1 MTPNSADLAPADA
14 FARRPWHPLSL
25 LLVLALWLSTLGNV
39 PLWRAMWALT
49 DSHGL
54 RTWLGLLG
62 MFLIVLSATMVLLS
76 LLVWPRWRKPA
87 GLLLLMVAA
96 ANSYFMFTYG
106 VVIDPTMMAN
116 TVQTDAREVRDLLS
130 WSMLLVLA
138 LGVVLPGWWWWR
150 QPVQKL
156 PAQRLVGR
164 QVGLAAVASVLM
176 LVVVW
181 ASFQDLASTLRN
193 HKSLRYMLNPFN
205 TIYASTRLVIGQTA
219 QARQPLQ
226 PIGQDAAML
235 HTAHASRTAPLIV
248 LVVGETVR
256 AANFGLAGY
265 ARDTTPQLRQ
275 LQSSGEL
282 AYFANVSSCG
292 TNTQVSVPC
301 MFSHLGREAY
311 AKNDTPYENLL
322 DVLQRAGMQ
331 VLWLDNQS
339 GCKGVCDRV
348 PNSNTVASPL
358 ELKDPALCPDGECF
372 DEVMLRALPERLAQL
387 EKAKAAGSNAG
398 TVVVLHQMGN
408 HGPAYYKRTPADM
421 KVFQPECRSNVLQDC
436 PVQDIVNAYDNA
448 VRYTDHLLAQTVRWL
463 KSQPRP
469 TAMLY
474 VSDHGES
481 LGEKGLYLHGM
492 PYVMAPQEQTHVPM
506 ALWLSKPLQS
516 QLGWDGACWQ
526 QQVAE
531 PISHDHLFH
540 SVLTLAQVKT
550 RWHKPELDVFAACA
564 SRPPQAHTLR
574 PPTNATAPSA
584 TPHHTAAS

>member
-1 MTPNSADLAPADA
+1 MSLSFSLPVPADA
-14 FARRPWHPLSL
+14 SSRRPWHPLSL
-25 LLVLALWLSTLGNV
+25 LLVLALWLTTLGNL

-49 DSHGL
+49 DTHGL
-54 RTWLGLLG
+54 RTWLGLMG
-62 MFLIVLSATMVLLS
+62 MVMIVLTATIVLLS
-76 LLVWPRWRKPA
+76 LLVWPHWRKPA
-87 GLLLLMVAA
+87 GVVLLMVAA

-116 TVQTDAREVRDLLS
+116 TVQTDVREVRDLLS
-130 WSMLLVLA
+130 WSMLVVLA

-156 PAQRLVGR
+156 PARRLVGR
-164 QVGLAAVASVLM
+164 QLGLAALSVL
-176 LVVVW
+176 LLLAVIWV
-181 ASFQDLASTLRN
+181 SFQDLASTMRN

-205 TIYASTRLVIGQTA
+205 TIYASTRLVVGQTT
-219 QARQPLQ
+219 QARLPLQ
-226 PIGQDAAML
+226 TIGEDAAL
-235 HTAHASRTAPLIV
+235 ARTPGASQQPPLIV

-275 LQSSGEL
+275 LQGSGEL

-311 AKNDTPYENLL
+311 SKNDTPYENLL

-331 VLWLDNQS
+331 MLWLDNQS

-348 PNSNTVASPL
+348 PNASTL

-372 DEVMLRALPERLAQL
+372 DEIMLRVLPERLAQL
-387 EKAKAAGSNAG
+387 DKARGSGPAAAG
-398 TVVVLHQMGN
+398 TVVVMHQMGN
-408 HGPAYYKRTPADM
+408 HGPAYYKRTPTDK
-421 KVFQPECRSNVLQDC
+421 KVYQPECRSNVLQDC
-436 PVQDIVNAYDNA
+436 PAQEIVNAYDNA
-448 VRYTDHLLAQTVRWL
+448 VHYTDHFLAQTVRWL
-463 KSQPRP
+463 KTQSRP

-474 VSDHGES
+474 LSDHGES

-492 PYVMAPQEQTHVPM
+492 PYMMAPKEQTHVPM

-516 QLGWDGACWQ
+516 QLGWDGACWKKQ
-526 QQVAE
+526 TAE

-550 RWHKPELDVFAACA
+550 RWQQPELDVFAACA
-564 SRPPQAHTLR
+564 ARRP
-574 PPTNATAPSA
+574 
-584 TPHHTAAS
+584 

>member
-1 MTPNSADLAPADA
+1 
-14 FARRPWHPLSL
+14 
-25 LLVLALWLSTLGNV
+25 LLVLALWLSTLGNL

-49 DSHGL
+49 DTHGL

-62 MFLIVLSATMVLLS
+62 FALIVLSATSVLLS

-87 GLLLLMVAA
+87 GVVLLMVAA

-116 TVQTDAREVRDLLS
+116 TVHTDAREVRDLLS
-130 WSMLLVLA
+130 WNMLMVLA

-156 PAQRLVGR
+156 PARRLVGR
-164 QVGLAAVASVLM
+164 QLGLAALAVVVL

-181 ASFQDLASTLRN
+181 ASFQDLASTMRN
-193 HKSLRYMLNPFN
+193 DKSLRYMLNPFN
-205 TIYASTRLVIGQTA
+205 TIYASTRLVVGQTA
-219 QARQPLQ
+219 QARMPLQ

-235 HTAHASRTAPLIV
+235 RSAQAGRTAPLIV

-256 AANFGLAGY
+256 TANFGLAGY

-275 LQSSGEL
+275 LQGSGEL
-282 AYFANVSSCG
+282 AYFADVSSCG

-301 MFSHLGREAY
+301 MFSHLGREAN
-311 AKNDTPYENLL
+311 AKNDIPYENLL

-348 PNSNTVASPL
+348 PNFSTL

-372 DEVMLRALPERLAQL
+372 DEIMLRVLPERLAQL
-387 EKAKAAGSNAG
+387 EKAGSAGPASAG

-421 KVFQPECRSNVLQDC
+421 KVYQPECRSNVLQDC
-436 PVQDIVNAYDNA
+436 PAQEIVNAYDNA
-448 VRYTDHLLAQTVRWL
+448 VLYTDHFLAQTVRWI
-463 KSQPRP
+463 KTQSRP

-492 PYVMAPQEQTHVPM
+492 PYMMAPKEQTHVPM

-516 QLGWDGACWQ
+516 QLGWDSACWKKQ
-526 QQVAE
+526 ASE
-531 PISHDHLFH
+531 SISHDHLFH

-550 RWHKPELDVFAACA
+550 RLQKPELDVFAGCA
-564 SRPPQAHTLR
+564 ARS
-574 PPTNATAPSA
+574 S
-584 TPHHTAAS
+584 

>member
-1 MTPNSADLAPADA
+1 MTLTSSVLDSADA

-25 LLVLALWLSTLGNV
+25 LLVLAVWLSTLGNW

-49 DSHGL
+49 DNHGL
-54 RTWLGLLG
+54 RTWLGLVG
-62 MFLIVLSATMVLLS
+62 MWLIVLSATAVLLS

-87 GLLLLMVAA
+87 GVLLLMVAA
-96 ANSYFMFTYG
+96 ANSYFMTTYG

-116 TVQTDAREVRDLLS
+116 TVQTDMREVRDLLS
-130 WSMLLVLA
+130 WSMLVVLA

-156 PAQRLVGR
+156 PTRRLLGR
-164 QVGLAAVASVLM
+164 QLGLAGLALLLM

-181 ASFQDLASTLRN
+181 ASFQDLASTMRN

-205 TIYASTRLVIGQTA
+205 TIYASTRLVVGQTA
-219 QARQPLQ
+219 QVRLPLQ
-226 PIGQDAAML
+226 PIGQDAA
-235 HTAHASRTAPLIV
+235 RTSVAGEAPPLIV

-256 AANFGLAGY
+256 AANFGLGGY
-265 ARDTTPQLRQ
+265 ERDTTPQLRQ
-275 LQSSGEL
+275 LQGSGEL
-282 AYFANVSSCG
+282 AYFANVTSCG

-301 MFSHLGREAY
+301 MFSHLGREAN
-311 AKNDTPYENLL
+311 AKNDIPYENLL

-339 GCKGVCDRV
+339 GCKGVCDRI
-348 PNSNTVASPL
+348 PNANTR
-358 ELKDPALCPDGECF
+358 ELKDPTLCPDGECF
-372 DEVMLRALPERLAQL
+372 DEIMLRVLPERLAQL
-387 EKAKAAGSNAG
+387 EKAGGAGTGSAG

-408 HGPAYYKRTPADM
+408 HGPAYYKRTPNDM
-421 KVFQPECRSNVLQDC
+421 KVYQPECRSNVLQDC
-436 PVQDIVNAYDNA
+436 PPQDIVNAYDNA
-448 VRYTDHLLAQTVRWL
+448 VRYTDHLLSQTVRWL

-492 PYVMAPQEQTHVPM
+492 PFMMAPKEQTHVPM
-506 ALWLSKPLQS
+506 ALWLSKPMQS
-516 QLGWDGACWQ
+516 QLGWDGACWKK
-526 QQVAE
+526 QVTEAV
-531 PISHDHLFH
+531 SHDHYFH

-550 RWHKPELDVFAACA
+550 RMHKPELDVFSACPK
-564 SRPPQAHTLR
+564 RPA
-574 PPTNATAPSA
+574 
-584 TPHHTAAS
+584 

>member
-1 MTPNSADLAPADA
+1 MTHTAPDLAPADA
-14 FARRPWHPLSL
+14 IVRRPWHPLSL
-25 LLVLALWLSTLGNV
+25 LLVLALWLSTLGNL

-49 DSHGL
+49 DTHGL
-54 RTWLGLLG
+54 RTWGGLLG
-62 MFLIVLSATMVLLS
+62 FALIVLSAITVLLS

-87 GLLLLMVAA
+87 GVLLLMVAA
-96 ANSYFMFTYG
+96 ANSYFMITYG

-116 TVQTDAREVRDLLS
+116 TVQTDVREVRDLLS
-130 WSMLLVLA
+130 WSMLVVLA

-156 PAQRLVGR
+156 PTRRLVGR
-164 QVGLAAVASVLM
+164 QLGLATLAALVL

-181 ASFQDLASTLRN
+181 ASFQDLASNMRN

-205 TIYASTRLVIGQTA
+205 TLYASARLVVGETT
-219 QARQPLQ
+219 QARMTLQ
-226 PIGQDAAML
+226 PIGEDAVLARA
-235 HTAHASRTAPLIV
+235 TGSAHQPPLIV

-256 AANFGLAGY
+256 AANFGLGGY
-265 ARDTTPQLRQ
+265 ARDTTPLLRQ
-275 LQSSGEL
+275 LQGTGEL
-282 AYFANVSSCG
+282 AYFSTVSSCG

-301 MFSHLGREAY
+301 IFSHLGREAN
-311 AKNDTPYENLL
+311 AKNDIPYENLL

-348 PNSNTVASPL
+348 PNTNTSA
-358 ELKDPALCPDGECF
+358 LKDPALCPDGECF
-372 DEVMLRALPERLAQL
+372 DEIMLRVLPERLAQL
-387 EKAKAAGSNAG
+387 EKAGGAGLASAG

-421 KVFQPECRSNVLQDC
+421 KAYQPECRSTVLQDC
-436 PVQDIVNAYDNA
+436 PAQEIVNAYDNA
-448 VRYTDHLLAQTVRWL
+448 VRYTDHLLSQTVRWL
-463 KSQPRP
+463 KSQSRP

-492 PYVMAPQEQTHVPM
+492 PYLMAPKEQTHVPM
-506 ALWLSKPLQS
+506 VMWLSKPLQS
-516 QLGWDGACWQ
+516 QLGWDGACWKK
-526 QQVAE
+526 QVAE

-540 SVLTLAQVKT
+540 SVLTLTQVKT
-550 RWHKPELDVFAACA
+550 RWQKPELDVFAGCA

-574 PPTNATAPSA
+574 PPTNAIAPSA
-584 TPHHTAAS
+584 TPRRTAAS

>member
-1 MTPNSADLAPADA
+1 MTPTAPDLAPADA
-14 FARRPWHPLSL
+14 IVRRPWHPLSL
-25 LLVLALWLSTLGNV
+25 LLVLALWLSTLGNL

-49 DSHGL
+49 DTHGL
-54 RTWLGLLG
+54 RTWGGLLG
-62 MFLIVLSATMVLLS
+62 FALIVLSAITVLLS

-87 GLLLLMVAA
+87 GVLLLMVAA
-96 ANSYFMFTYG
+96 ANSYFMITYG

-116 TVQTDAREVRDLLS
+116 TVQTDVREVRDLLS
-130 WSMLLVLA
+130 WSMLVVLA

-156 PAQRLVGR
+156 PARRLVGR
-164 QVGLAAVASVLM
+164 QMGLATLAALVL

-181 ASFQDLASTLRN
+181 ASFQDLASNMRN

-205 TIYASTRLVIGQTA
+205 TLYASTRLVVGQTA
-219 QARQPLQ
+219 QVRMPLQ
-226 PIGQDAAML
+226 LIGEDAAL
-235 HTAHASRTAPLIV
+235 ARAPGGGQQPPLIV

-256 AANFGLAGY
+256 AANFGLGGY

-275 LQSSGEL
+275 LQGTGEL
-282 AYFANVSSCG
+282 AYFSKVSSCG

-301 MFSHLGREAY
+301 MFSHLGREAN
-311 AKNDTPYENLL
+311 AKNDIPYENLL

-348 PNSNTVASPL
+348 PNASTL
-358 ELKDPALCPDGECF
+358 DLKDPALCPDGECF
-372 DEVMLRALPERLAQL
+372 DEIMLRVLPERLAQL
-387 EKAKAAGSNAG
+387 IKERGAGPAPAG

-408 HGPAYYKRTPADM
+408 HGPAYYKRTPADK
-421 KVFQPECRSNVLQDC
+421 KVYQPDCRSTVLQDC
-436 PVQDIVNAYDNA
+436 PAQEIVNAYDNA

-463 KSQPRP
+463 KSQERP

-492 PYVMAPQEQTHVPM
+492 PYMMAPKEQTHVPM
-506 ALWLSKPLQS
+506 VMWLSKPLQL
-516 QLGWDGACWQ
+516 QLGWDSACWKKQ
-526 QQVAE
+526 ASE

-550 RWHKPELDVFAACA
+550 RWQKPALDVFSGCAAR
-564 SRPPQAHTLR
+564 SP
-574 PPTNATAPSA
+574 
-584 TPHHTAAS
+584 

>member
-1 MTPNSADLAPADA
+1 MTLTSADLAPAA
-14 FARRPWHPLSL
+14 APVPRSWHPLSL
-25 LLVLALWLSTLGNV
+25 LLVLAVWLSTLGNL
-39 PLWRAMWALT
+39 PLWRAMWTLT
-49 DSHGL
+49 ENHGL
-54 RTWLGLLG
+54 RTWLGLAG
-62 MFLIVLSATMVLLS
+62 MFLIVLSATTVLLS

-87 GLLLLMVAA
+87 GVLLLMVAA

-116 TVQTDAREVRDLLS
+116 TVQTDVREVRDLLS
-130 WSMLLVLA
+130 WSMLVVLA

-156 PAQRLVGR
+156 PARRLVGR
-164 QVGLAAVASVLM
+164 QVGLAAVATLLL

-181 ASFQDLASTLRN
+181 ASFQDLASTMRN
-193 HKSLRYMLNPFN
+193 QKSMRYLLNPFN
-205 TIYASTRLVIGQTA
+205 TLYASARLVIGQTA
-219 QARQPLQ
+219 QARMPLQ
-226 PIGQDAAML
+226 TIGEDAVLVRAPG
-235 HTAHASRTAPLIV
+235 SSQQPPLIV

-275 LQSSGEL
+275 LQGSGEL
-282 AYFANVSSCG
+282 AYFADVSSCG

-301 MFSHLGREAY
+301 MFSHMGREAY

-348 PNSNTVASPL
+348 PNASTL
-358 ELKDPALCPDGECF
+358 DLKDPALCPDGECF
-372 DEVMLRALPERLAQL
+372 DEIMLRVLPERLAEL
-387 EKAKAAGSNAG
+387 DKARGSGPAAAG

-408 HGPAYYKRTPADM
+408 HGPAYFKRTPADM
-421 KVFQPECRSNVLQDC
+421 KVYQPECRSKVLQDC
-436 PVQDIVNAYDNA
+436 PAQEIVNAYDNA
-448 VRYTDHLLAQTVRWL
+448 VRYTDHLLSQTVRWL

-492 PYVMAPQEQTHVPM
+492 PYMMAPQEQTHVPM
-506 ALWLSKPLQS
+506 VMWLSKPLQS

-526 QQVAE
+526 KQAAE
-531 PISHDHLFH
+531 SISHDNLFH

-550 RWHKPELDVFAACA
+550 RWQKPELDVFAACA
-564 SRPPQAHTLR
+564 SRR
-574 PPTNATAPSA
+574 P
-584 TPHHTAAS
+584 

>member
-1 MTPNSADLAPADA
+1 MTLTSADLVPADA
-14 FARRPWHPLSL
+14 PVSRSWHPLSL
-25 LLVLALWLSTLGNV
+25 LLVLAVWLSTLGNL

-49 DSHGL
+49 DTHGL
-54 RTWLGLLG
+54 RTWLGLVG
-62 MFLIVLSATMVLLS
+62 MLLIVLSATTVLLS

-87 GLLLLMVAA
+87 GVLLLMVAA

-116 TVQTDAREVRDLLS
+116 TVQTDVREVRDLLS
-130 WSMLLVLA
+130 WSMLVVLA

-156 PAQRLVGR
+156 PVRRLLGR
-164 QVGLAAVASVLM
+164 QLGLAALGTLLM
-176 LVVVW
+176 LVVIW
-181 ASFQDLASTLRN
+181 ASFQDLASTMRN
-193 HKSLRYMLNPFN
+193 QKSMRYMLNPFN
-205 TIYASTRLVIGQTA
+205 TLYASARLVIGQTA
-219 QARQPLQ
+219 QARMPLQ
-226 PIGQDAAML
+226 TIGEDAVLVRAPG
-235 HTAHASRTAPLIV
+235 SSQQPPLIV

-275 LQSSGEL
+275 LQGSGEL
-282 AYFANVSSCG
+282 AYFADVSSCG

-301 MFSHLGREAY
+301 MFSHMGREAY

-348 PNSNTVASPL
+348 PNASTL
-358 ELKDPALCPDGECF
+358 DLKDPALCPDGECF
-372 DEVMLRALPERLAQL
+372 DEIMLRVLPERLAEL
-387 EKAKAAGSNAG
+387 DKARGSGPAAAG

-408 HGPAYYKRTPADM
+408 HGPAYFKRTPADM
-421 KVFQPECRSNVLQDC
+421 KVYQPECRSKVLQDC
-436 PVQDIVNAYDNA
+436 PAQEIVNAYDNA
-448 VRYTDHLLAQTVRWL
+448 VRYTDHLLSQTVRWL

-492 PYVMAPQEQTHVPM
+492 PYMMAPKEQTHVPM
-506 ALWLSKPLQS
+506 VMWLSKPLQS

-526 QQVAE
+526 KQAAE
-531 PISHDHLFH
+531 PLSHDNLFH

-550 RWHKPELDVFAACA
+550 RWQKPELDVFAACA
-564 SRPPQAHTLR
+564 SRR
-574 PPTNATAPSA
+574 P
-584 TPHHTAAS
+584 

>member
-1 MTPNSADLAPADA
+1 MNPTLADFAPDDA
-14 FARRPWHPLSL
+14 RFQPTWNPQNL
-25 LLVLALWLSTLGNV
+25 LMVLALLLSTLGNL
-39 PLWRAMWALT
+39 PLWRAMWDLT
-49 DSHGL
+49 LTHDL

-62 MFLIVLSATMVLLS
+62 FALIVLSATTVLLS

-87 GLLLLMVAA
+87 GVLLLMVAA

-116 TVQTDAREVRDLLS
+116 TVQTDVREVRDLLS
-130 WSMLLVLA
+130 WNMLVVLA

-156 PAQRLVGR
+156 PAWRLVGR
-164 QVGLAAVASVLM
+164 QLGLAALAAVVL

-181 ASFQDLASTLRN
+181 ASFQDLASTMRN
-193 HKSLRYMLNPFN
+193 DKSLRYMLNPFN
-205 TIYASTRLVIGQTA
+205 TIYASTRLVVGQTA
-219 QARQPLQ
+219 QARMPLQ
-226 PIGQDAAML
+226 PIGQDAVFAPATVAG
-235 HTAHASRTAPLIV
+235 HKPPLIV

-275 LQSSGEL
+275 LQGSGEL
-282 AYFANVSSCG
+282 AYFADVSSCG

-301 MFSHLGREAY
+301 MFSHLGREAN
-311 AKNDTPYENLL
+311 AKNDIPYENLL

-348 PNSNTVASPL
+348 PNASTL
-358 ELKDPALCPDGECF
+358 ELKDPVLCPGGECF
-372 DEVMLRALPERLAQL
+372 DEIMLRVLPERLAQL
-387 EKAKAAGSNAG
+387 EKADSTGPAAAG

-408 HGPAYYKRTPADM
+408 HGPAYYKRTPADK
-421 KVFQPECRSNVLQDC
+421 KVYQPECRSNVLQDC
-436 PVQDIVNAYDNA
+436 PTQEIVNAYDNA
-448 VRYTDHLLAQTVRWL
+448 VHYTDHFLAQTVRWL
-463 KSQPRP
+463 KTQSRP

-492 PYVMAPQEQTHVPM
+492 PYMMAPKEQTHVPM

-516 QLGWDGACWQ
+516 QLGWDGACWKKQ
-526 QQVAE
+526 MAE
-531 PISHDHLFH
+531 SISHDHLFH
-540 SVLTLAQVKT
+540 SVLSLAQVKT
-550 RWHKPELDVFAACA
+550 RLQKPELDVFAGCA
-564 SRPPQAHTLR
+564 ARSP
-574 PPTNATAPSA
+574 
-584 TPHHTAAS
+584 

>member
-1 MTPNSADLAPADA
+1 MTPSVPDLVASDAP
-14 FARRPWHPLSL
+14 ARRPWHPLSL
-25 LLVLALWLSTLGNV
+25 LLVLALWLSTAGNL

-54 RTWLGLLG
+54 RTWLGLVG
-62 MFLIVLSATMVLLS
+62 FALIVLSATAMLLG

-87 GLLLLMVAA
+87 GVVLLMVAA
-96 ANSYFMFTYG
+96 ANSYFMITYG

-116 TVQTDAREVRDLLS
+116 TVQTDVREVRDLLS
-130 WSMLLVLA
+130 WNMLLVLA

-150 QPVQKL
+150 QPVQNL
-156 PAQRLVGR
+156 PARRLVGR
-164 QVGLAAVASVLM
+164 QLGLAALSALVL

-181 ASFQDLASTLRN
+181 ASFQDLASTMRN

-205 TIYASTRLVIGQTA
+205 TIYASTRLVVGQTA
-219 QARQPLQ
+219 QVRMPLQ
-226 PIGQDAAML
+226 PIGEDAAL
-235 HTAHASRTAPLIV
+235 ARAPGGAQQPPLIV

-256 AANFGLAGY
+256 AANFGLGGY

-275 LQSSGEL
+275 LQGTGEL
-282 AYFANVSSCG
+282 AYFSNVSSCG

-311 AKNDTPYENLL
+311 GQNDTPYENLL

-348 PNSNTVASPL
+348 PNASTL
-358 ELKDPALCPDGECF
+358 ALKDPALCPDGECF
-372 DEVMLRALPERLAQL
+372 DEIMLRVLPERLAQL
-387 EKAKAAGSNAG
+387 EKGRGAGPASAG

-408 HGPAYYKRTPADM
+408 HGPAYYKRTPADK
-421 KVFQPECRSNVLQDC
+421 KVYQPECQTNVLQNC
-436 PVQDIVNAYDNA
+436 PAQEIVNAYDNA
-448 VRYTDHLLAQTVRWL
+448 VLYTDHLLSQTVRWL
-463 KSQPRP
+463 KSQARP

-492 PYVMAPQEQTHVPM
+492 PYMMAPKEQTHVPM

-516 QLGWDGACWQ
+516 QLGWDGACWKKQ
-526 QQVAE
+526 AAE
-531 PISHDHLFH
+531 AVSHDHYFH

-550 RWHKPELDVFAACA
+550 RMHKPELDVFSACA
-564 SRPPQAHTLR
+564 SRPA
-574 PPTNATAPSA
+574 
-584 TPHHTAAS
+584 

>member
-1 MTPNSADLAPADA
+1 MTLTSADLAAA

-25 LLVLALWLSTLGNV
+25 LLVLAVWLSTLGNL

-49 DSHGL
+49 DNHGL
-54 RTWLGLLG
+54 RIWLGLVG
-62 MFLIVLSATMVLLS
+62 MFLIVLSVTTVLLS

-87 GLLLLMVAA
+87 GVLLLMVAA

-116 TVQTDAREVRDLLS
+116 TVQTDVREVRDLLS
-130 WSMLLVLA
+130 WSMLVVLVL
-138 LGVVLPGWWWWR
+138 GVLLPGWWWWL
-150 QPVQKL
+150 QPEQKL
-156 PAQRLVGR
+156 PARRLVGR
-164 QVGLAAVASVLM
+164 QVGLAAVATLLL

-181 ASFQDLASTLRN
+181 ASFQDLASTMRN
-193 HKSLRYMLNPFN
+193 QKSMRYMLNPFN
-205 TIYASTRLVIGQTA
+205 TLYASARMVVGQTA
-219 QARQPLQ
+219 QARMPLQ

-235 HTAHASRTAPLIV
+235 HTAHAGRTAPLIV

-256 AANFGLAGY
+256 AANFGLGGY

-275 LQSSGEL
+275 LQGTGEL
-282 AYFANVSSCG
+282 AYFSNVSSCG

-348 PNSNTVASPL
+348 PNSNTVASTL
-358 ELKDPALCPDGECF
+358 DLKDPALCPGGECF

-387 EKAKAAGSNAG
+387 EKAGAAGPASAG

-408 HGPAYYKRTPADM
+408 HGPAYYKRAPSGM

-436 PVQDIVNAYDNA
+436 PAQDIVNTYDNA
-448 VRYTDHLLAQTVRWL
+448 VRYTDHLLSQTVRWL

-469 TAMLY
+469 TAMMY

-506 ALWLSKPLQS
+506 VMWLSKPLQS
-516 QLGWDGACWQ
+516 QLGWDSACWQ
-526 QQVAE
+526 KQVAE

-550 RWHKPELDVFAACA
+550 RWQKPEMDVFAACA
-564 SRPPQAHTLR
+564 LRPPLVHNLR
-574 PPTNATAPSA
+574 PPTNATGPST
-584 TPHHTAAS
+584 TPHRTAAS

>member
-1 MTPNSADLAPADA
+1 MTPTSPDLAPSDSI
-14 FARRPWHPLSL
+14 ARRPWHSLSL
-25 LLVLALWLSTLGNV
+25 LLVLALWLSTAGNL

-49 DSHGL
+49 DTHGL
-54 RTWLGLLG
+54 RTWLGLVG
-62 MFLIVLSATMVLLS
+62 FALIVLSATAMLLS

-87 GLLLLMVAA
+87 GVVLLMVAA
-96 ANSYFMFTYG
+96 ANSYFMITYG

-116 TVQTDAREVRDLLS
+116 TVQTDVREVRDLLS
-130 WSMLLVLA
+130 WNMLLVLA

-150 QPVQKL
+150 QPVQNL
-156 PAQRLVGR
+156 PARRLVGR
-164 QVGLAAVASVLM
+164 QLGLAALSALVL

-181 ASFQDLASTLRN
+181 ASFQDLASTMRN

-205 TIYASTRLVIGQTA
+205 TIYASTRLVVGQTA
-219 QARQPLQ
+219 QVRMPLQ
-226 PIGQDAAML
+226 PIGEDAAL
-235 HTAHASRTAPLIV
+235 ARAPGGAQQPPLIV

-256 AANFGLAGY
+256 AANFGLGGY

-275 LQSSGEL
+275 LQGTGEL
-282 AYFANVSSCG
+282 AYFSNVSSCG

-301 MFSHLGREAY
+301 MFSHLGREAN
-311 AKNDTPYENLL
+311 AKNDIPYENLL

-348 PNSNTVASPL
+348 PNFSNLASTL
-358 ELKDPALCPDGECF
+358 ALKDPALCPDGECF
-372 DEVMLRALPERLAQL
+372 DEIMLRVLPERLAQL
-387 EKAKAAGSNAG
+387 EKAGSAGPASTG

-421 KVFQPECRSNVLQDC
+421 KAYQPECRSNVLQDC
-436 PVQDIVNAYDNA
+436 PAQEIVNAYDNA
-448 VRYTDHLLAQTVRWL
+448 VLYTDHLLSQTVRWL

-492 PYVMAPQEQTHVPM
+492 PYMMAPKEQTHVPM

-516 QLGWDGACWQ
+516 QLGWDGACWKKQ
-526 QQVAE
+526 AAEQV
-531 PISHDHLFH
+531 SHDHYFH

-550 RWHKPELDVFAACA
+550 RMHKPALDVFSACA
-564 SRPPQAHTLR
+564 SRPA
-574 PPTNATAPSA
+574 
-584 TPHHTAAS
+584 